1 MLDEMMK
8 TRPYAKQANSKQTKQ
23 PSRLA
28 LYGRFL
34 LHWSWY
40 IVLSMTVISVASALI
55 PDIPSQES
63 YQATLQVQVQLPSG
77 FDNAANVK
85 STSTFFSGLFVSPG
99 TLDLALSTL
108 HRTPKFRT
116 LQLLSLQT
124 IVTAVPVLNTNE
136 ILLNALGDT
145 PQDASTLV
153 TSIYQAL
160 LQKVHTQRSLVVNGL
175 NTILTNE
182 LNNAE
187 IDLAITT
194 TELENLLAT
203 HSTSYFQYDQ
213 LTKSYEVRLK
223 LVNTLYKM
231 QGLLLQQDFTHS
243 DILSLGSTVPQ
254 ITTIP
259 GTGPTKAQR
268 LALSPFIGLIMG
280 LGGALLASRFST
292 ALPLSGKKREIVLP
306 PATIVVP
313 ALTDLKKKHIQVL
326 EQATSW
332 AIPLLLRLRYQAQE
346 HEKRFRLILI
356 TSPKGGEGK
365 STLATG
371 LALAASRDGLHT
383 LLVDANPQRPVLH
396 TWFQVSNTVGTLDTI
411 RSMAAGGA
419 DTSPLLDTSFTKLS
433 VLPIGKASQEGSSE
447 SPEGSLRVDG
457 LRPFTDSLTKKGDLI
472 IFDGPSLL
480 SDLGATNLAML
491 ADVVLLVV
499 DAHSSQVPVVLQA
512 ETWLSNIGVSPII
525 VLNRTRPEFTE

>member
-1 MLDEMMK
+1 MDLLMLDEMMK

-40 IVLSMTVISVASALI
+40 IILSMTVISVASALI

-77 FDNAANVK
+77 LDNTANVK

-99 TLDLALSTL
+99 TLDLALSKL

-116 LQLLSLQT
+116 LQLLTLQT

-160 LQKVHTQRSLVVNGL
+160 LQRVHTQRSVVVNGL

-187 IDLAITT
+187 IDLANAT

-203 HSTSYFQYDQ
+203 NSTSFFQYDQ

-223 LVNTLYKM
+223 RVNTL
-231 QGLLLQQDFTHS
+231 
-243 DILSLGSTVPQ
+243 
-254 ITTIP
+254 
-259 GTGPTKAQR
+259 
-268 LALSPFIGLIMG
+268 
-280 LGGALLASRFST
+280 
-292 ALPLSGKKREIVLP
+292 
-306 PATIVVP
+306 
-313 ALTDLKKKHIQVL
+313 
-326 EQATSW
+326 
-332 AIPLLLRLRYQAQE
+332 
-346 HEKRFRLILI
+346 
-356 TSPKGGEGK
+356 
-365 STLATG
+365 
-371 LALAASRDGLHT
+371 
-383 LLVDANPQRPVLH
+383 
-396 TWFQVSNTVGTLDTI
+396 
-411 RSMAAGGA
+411 
-419 DTSPLLDTSFTKLS
+419 
-433 VLPIGKASQEGSSE
+433 
-447 SPEGSLRVDG
+447 
-457 LRPFTDSLTKKGDLI
+457 
-472 IFDGPSLL
+472 
-480 SDLGATNLAML
+480 
-491 ADVVLLVV
+491 
-499 DAHSSQVPVVLQA
+499 
-512 ETWLSNIGVSPII
+512 
-525 VLNRTRPEFTE
+525 